1 MKTNRK
7 LTQELSSN
15 NNQAESQKTKST
27 NTKTNE
33 QRTELKQK
41 QQCGGVDNEKLDNDK
56 L

>member
-15 NNQAESQKTKST
+15 NNKTESQKTKST

-33 QRTELKQK
+33 QCTKLEQK
-41 QQCGGVDNEKLDNDK
+41 QQCRGVENEKLDNDR